1 MLTRA
6 LDYRDSGLGYF
17 QLSLSFLMKGLEESM
32 EVVKE
37 RVEFTFKETGVREE
51 DKFEESKG

>member
-1 MLTRA
+1 ML
-6 LDYRDSGLGYF
+6 GLFSVEFIFSYE
-17 QLSLSFLMKGLEESM
+17 GLEESM

-37 RVEFTFKETGVREE
+37 RVELTLKGTGVREE

>member
-1 MLTRA
+1 
-6 LDYRDSGLGYF
+6 
-17 QLSLSFLMKGLEESM
+17 MKGLEEAM